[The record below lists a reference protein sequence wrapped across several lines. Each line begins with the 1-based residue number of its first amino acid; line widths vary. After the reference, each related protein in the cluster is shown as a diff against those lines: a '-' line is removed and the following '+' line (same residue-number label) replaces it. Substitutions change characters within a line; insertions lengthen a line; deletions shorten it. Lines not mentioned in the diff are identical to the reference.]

1 MQKPTWTKLLTY
13 FVRSRDVA
21 ASPGREA
28 GEAGAP
34 GGQGP
39 WAGGTACPDSPGRL
53 HAVLPQQRGAGAQG
67 PPVLEGYPPSGTAGR
82 VAEGVRAPPE
92 LRGVRAF
99 LGKRL
104 PGWGHRGCWRSSWW
118 GIARRSVLKG
128 SAGRVRPEAL
138 CPMRALT

>member
-1 MQKPTWTKLLTY
+1 MQKPTSTELLMY
-13 FVRSRDVA
+13 FGRSRAVA
-21 ASPGREA
+21 ASPRRQA

-53 HAVLPQQRGAGAQG
+53 HAVLPQQRGAGALG
-67 PPVLEGYPPSGTAGR
+67 PPVLEGYPPSGTGGR
-82 VAEGVRAPPE
+82 VAEGVRTPPE

-104 PGWGHRGCWRSSWW
+104 PGRGHGGRWRSSWW
-118 GIARRSVLKG
+118 RIARRSVLKG
-128 SAGRVRPEAL
+128 SAGGVRPEAL
-138 CPMRALT
+138 CPTRALT